1 MKIQYLLR
9 ILNGSGGRM
18 KAYTKD
24 IIKTIVKG
32 MKRFMALAIIAALG
46 VCMMSGLKAACD
58 DLRFSADDFYD
69 EQNLFDIMVVSTM
82 GLTDEDVDALSQ
94 IKGIEA
100 VEGAYSETVYTH
112 VLGQTKQATVNV
124 LSQKDINVPYILEG
138 EMPLRADE
146 IVVTQKFM
154 LESGKKLGDKLHI
167 QEDFDEDTEDDKE
180 DEESTEEEEAE
191 DNRFELDLEKEYTS
205 KEEDKE
211 ENKDIDVEVEEEE
224 EEPNFLVTSYTIV
237 GVVIDATDINSQEGA
252 VAFRANNSTDYT
264 FFVRPDAVTYDIYTA
279 VYITLDGTD
288 ELRCYTDEYEAKV
301 DEVVTILEEEIKAD
315 REQARYDEVTGE
327 ALDKIEDVEQEVNDK
342 LNDAEQDILDAKLE
356 IEDGWS
362 ELLDGKNEL
371 FDGEQELAEAE
382 RKLLKA
388 QRELERAE
396 RQLADA
402 KAELEAAWDELEAG
416 ETMLEEGEKGLKE
429 AEETLD
435 ESEKTLL
442 EAEAELPDRFE
453 STRKLLNSQINSVK
467 IDIIETENEIEKL
480 EKEIE
485 SLTAE
490 KEALEQKETD
500 GTITPIE
507 EVQLLQ
513 LETTLAEKETTLELR
528 KQSLTN
534 LNDQLD
540 AYNETLADLDQQE
553 KDAYQEI
560 ADGKVEIADGRKEIE
575 KNKAELE
582 KNKKELEDGRKELE
596 DAQKD
601 FDDAKKEV
609 EDGWEELEDG
619 WDELEDAYL
628 EIADGKA
635 DLEEG
640 EAEFEDGKQQYEDGV
655 KEFLDRKEEAL
666 DKIADARQE
675 IADLKMTSWYISTR
689 TALSGYSNVKTDAQ
703 CIESIGNAFPIL
715 FMTVAILI
723 SLTTISRMVEE
734 DRGLIGTYKA
744 LGFTDKEIRR
754 KYVIYALLACLVGGT
769 LGLILGFIVL
779 PEIIFI
785 VFGVMY
791 QFTEYSLAFN
801 WLYGIGSILLFVLGI
816 VGAAIVSCE
825 SELRHMPAMLMR
837 PKAPQNGSRVLLER
851 VTPVWSRLSFLNKV
865 TARNL
870 FRYKKRLFMT
880 LFGIAGCT
888 SILLAGFTIRD
899 TVTRLM
905 PLQYE
910 TTFNFDVM
918 VVSDDNEALLEYLDD
933 ANVRAYINPMISNVK
948 VINEDGREESVQLVV
963 VPNDESLRGYI
974 QLVDRSGNK
983 INLEDGMILSTINVA
998 EVQGYDKGDTIT
1010 LQNMDLEN
1018 AEVEVSEIVM
1028 NYLGNII
1035 YMTENTYKDY
1045 YDNYEANGAYVMLN
1059 KGVGS
1064 HETYARL
1071 LGEKDHILSSISI
1084 EGFLSKFDSVF
1095 AIINMVVTIIITLA
1109 AALAFTVLFTL
1120 STTNISERERELA
1133 TIKVLGF
1140 FDREV
1145 HLYVNKETL
1154 ILTTIGII
1162 LGMPLGKGFGIW
1174 LMSILKM
1181 PSIYFADY
1189 LDPISYLYAAVMAI
1203 IFAFV
1208 VNKITDRS
1216 LDKIDPVEA
1225 LKSIE

>member
-1 MKIQYLLR
+1 
-9 ILNGSGGRM
+9 M

-24 IIKTIVKG
+24 IIKTIARG
-32 MKRFMALAIIAALG
+32 IKRFMALAIIAALG
-46 VCMMSGLKAACD
+46 VCMMSGLKASCD
-58 DLRFSADDFYD
+58 DLRFSADAFYD

-82 GLTDEDVDALSQ
+82 GLTEEDIEALSQ

-100 VEGAYSETVYTH
+100 VEGTYSEKVYTH

-124 LSQKDINVPYILEG
+124 LSQKDINVPYLLEG

-146 IVVTQKFM
+146 IVVTEKFM
-154 LESGKKLGDKLHI
+154 KESGKAIGDKLDI
-167 QEDFDEDTEDDKE
+167 QEDVEEAQEEDP
-180 DEESTEEEEAE
+180 EEEAAGEEEE
-191 DNRFELDLEKEYTS
+191 DNRFDLDLKKEYDS
-205 KEEDKE
+205 EDNDEEEDTDLE
-211 ENKDIDVEVEEEE
+211 VEVEEEE
-224 EEPNFLVTSYTIV
+224 EEPNFLITSYTIV
-237 GVVIDATDINSQEGA
+237 GVVVDATDINSQEGA
-252 VAFRANNSTDYT
+252 VAFRANSTTDYT
-264 FFVRPDAVTYDIYTA
+264 FFVRPDAVTHDIYTA
-279 VYITLDGTD
+279 IYITLEGTD
-288 ELRCYTDEYEAKV
+288 ELHCYSDEYEAKV
-301 DEVVTILEEEIKAD
+301 DEIVTILEAEIKAD

-327 ALDKIEDVEQEVNDK
+327 ALDKIEDAEQEVNDK
-342 LNDAEQDILDAKLE
+342 LSDAEQEILDAKLE

-371 FDGEQELAEAE
+371 LDGEQELAEAE
-382 RKLLKA
+382 RKLQKA

-402 KAELEAAWDELEAG
+402 KEELQAAWDELEAG
-416 ETMLEEGEKGLKE
+416 ETLIEEGEKAIEE
-429 AEETLD
+429 AETTLNESEETLN
-435 ESEKTLL
+435 ET
-442 EAEAELPDRFE
+442 EAELPEQFE
-453 STRKLLNSQINSVK
+453 STRKLLNSQVNSVK
-467 IDIIETENEIEKL
+467 LDIIEVENEIEKL
-480 EKEIE
+480 EAEIAE
-485 SLTAE
+485 YTAE
-490 KEALEQKETD
+490 KETLEQKEAE
-500 GTITPIE
+500 GTLTQIE

-513 LETTLAEKETTLELR
+513 IRSTLAEKEATLELR
-528 KQSLTN
+528 RQELTN
-534 LNDQLD
+534 LNEQLD
-540 AYNETLADLDQQE
+540 AYTETLEDLDQQE
-553 KDAYQEI
+553 ADAYQEI
-560 ADGKVEIADGRKEIE
+560 ADARAEIAEGRKEIE
-575 KNKAELE
+575 ENKAELE

-596 DAQKD
+596 DAQKEY
-601 FDDAKKEV
+601 DDAKKEV

-640 EAEFEDGKQQYEDGV
+640 EAEFEDGKQKYEDGV

-666 DKIADARQE
+666 DKISDARQE

-703 CIESIGNAFPIL
+703 CIEAIGNAFPIL

-754 KYVIYALLACLVGGT
+754 KYVIYALLACMAGGA
-769 LGLILGFIVL
+769 LGLILGFVVL

-791 QFTEYSLAFN
+791 QFTEYTLAFN
-801 WLYGIGSILLFVLGI
+801 WLYGAGSVLLFIIGI

-837 PKAPQNGSRVLLER
+837 PKAPMNGSRVLLER
-851 VTPVWSRLSFLNKV
+851 VTPVWSKLSFLNKV

-888 SILLAGFTIRD
+888 AILLTGFTIQD
-899 TVTRLM
+899 TVLGLM
-905 PLQYE
+905 PLQYGE
-910 TTFNFDVM
+910 TNTFDVM
-918 VVSDDNEALLEYLDD
+918 VVADDNEALLEYLEEDE
-933 ANVRAYINPMISNVK
+933 VRAYINPMISSVK
-948 VINEDGREESVQLVV
+948 VINEDGREETVQLVV
-963 VPNDESLRGYI
+963 VSNEESLRGYI
-974 QLVDRSGNK
+974 QLKDRDGNK
-983 INLEDGMILSTINVA
+983 VNLEDGMVLSTINVA
-998 EVQGYDKGDTIT
+998 EVQGYDAGDTIT
-1010 LQNMDLEN
+1010 LQNMDLLN
-1018 AEVEVSEIVM
+1018 ADVEITDIVM

-1035 YMTENTYKDY
+1035 YMTENTYEDY
-1045 YDNYEANGAYVMLN
+1045 FDEFEANGAYVMLN
-1059 KGVGS
+1059 KGSVD
-1064 HETYARL
+1064 HKAYAKQISAK
-1071 LGEKDHILSSISI
+1071 EHILSCSSV
-1084 EGFLSKFDSVF
+1084 EDFLANFDSVF
-1095 AIINMVVTIIITLA
+1095 RIINMVVAIVITLA

-1154 ILTTIGII
+1154 ILTTIGIV
-1162 LGMPLGKGFGIW
+1162 LGMPLGKGMGIW
-1174 LMSILKM
+1174 LMSVLKM
-1181 PSIYFADY
+1181 PSIYFADQ
-1189 LDPISYLYAAVMAI
+1189 LEPISYLYTMAI
-1203 IFAFV
+1203 AIVFALV
-1208 VNKITDRS
+1208 VNTITDRS
-1216 LDKIDPVEA
+1216 LDKINPVEA